1 VSILL
6 GIDLG
11 TSGVKILA
19 IDADGKTLA
28 SVSETYPL
36 IQPRAGWT
44 EQEAE
49 AWWQAVVSALQQII
63 SSPEVNPDSIQALS
77 LSGQM
82 HGSVFLDKKNQVI
95 RNPILWND
103 TRTLEQC
110 QEITQSVGE
119 KELIAMVGNPA
130 LEGFTLPKLLWLR
143 DNEPENYS
151 QLQTMMLPKD
161 YIVYRLTGRLCT
173 EVSDAAGSL
182 LLDVKQ
188 RKWSSELC
196 SKLDIDPSILPEV
209 LDSIDIAGT
218 LTDSAADETGL
229 PKTVKVIA
237 GGADNACGAV
247 GNGIVSEGIILASI
261 GSSGVVLGSTD
272 TMQYDPHGRIH
283 SFNHAVP
290 QKWYL
295 MGVTLSAGLS
305 MSWLKNDLFNQEYDI
320 INKKAAKVPAG
331 SEGVIFLPYLYGERT
346 PHRDPKARGAF
357 IGLSGIHNQAHLM
370 RAVFEGVA
378 FALKDSFELI
388 KGLGVEP
395 KEVRITGG
403 GAKSALWRQIL
414 ADTFNTEV
422 VTMQS
427 DEGPAFGAAL
437 IAGVGA
443 GIYKTI
449 EDAASMTV
457 AVGDKLHPDPVRA
470 ELYENI
476 YPVFTSLYQSLK
488 NDYHK
493 LFDINN
499 G

>member
-1 VSILL
+1 VSTLI

-19 IDADGKTLA
+19 IDNHGKILA
-28 SVSETYPL
+28 SVSEEYPL
-36 IQPRAGWT
+36 IQPRDGWT
-44 EQEAE
+44 EQKAE
-49 AWWQAVVSALQQII
+49 EWWQAVI
-63 SSPEVNPDSIQALS
+63 SGIQKILNTPEVNKNSIQALA

-82 HGSVFLDKKNQVI
+82 HGSVFLDKNNQVI

-110 QEITQSVGE
+110 QKITQIVGE
-119 KELIAMVGNPA
+119 KNLIAMVGNPA

-143 DNEPENYS
+143 DNEPDNYS

-196 SKLDIDPSILPEV
+196 HKLDIDSSILPEILESV
-209 LDSIDIAGT
+209 DLAGT
-218 LTDSAADETGL
+218 LTDLAANETGL
-229 PKTVKVIA
+229 SKSVKVIA

-272 TMQYDPHGRIH
+272 TMQYDPYGRIH

-305 MSWLKNDLFNQEYDI
+305 MRWLKNDLLNQDYDI
-320 INKKAAKVPAG
+320 INKKAARIPAG
-331 SEGVIFLPYLYGERT
+331 SEGVLFLPYLYGERT

-357 IGLSGIHNQAHLM
+357 IGLSGIHNQAHLI
-370 RAVFEGVA
+370 RAIFEGVA

-388 KGLGVEP
+388 KALGVQP
-395 KEVRITGG
+395 REVRMTGG
-403 GAKSALWRQIL
+403 GAKSMLWRQIL
-414 ADTFNTEV
+414 ADIFNNEV
-422 VTMQS
+422 CTMQA
-427 DEGPAFGAAL
+427 DEGPAFGAAI

-443 GIYKTI
+443 GIYKSI
-449 EDAASMTV
+449 EDATNQMV
-457 AVGDKLHPDPVRA
+457 ALDESVHPDPFRA
-470 ELYENI
+470 EKYQEI
-476 YPVFTSLYQSLK
+476 YPVFKSSYQSLK
-488 NDYHK
+488 NDYHQ
-493 LFDINN
+493 LFEINN
-499 G
+499 R